1 MNLLYVAPSYKPAYR
16 AGGPVISV
24 SAVAERI
31 ARRGHRVSVFTTT
44 ANLDCD
50 LDVPAGVPIDV
61 DGVTVRYFK
70 RHEPLKRFLPFI
82 PYLAKSAGYLYA
94 PGLLRALQEAAP
106 AADIVHTH
114 FPCVYPTVAAAR
126 AARLCN
132 VPLLYHQRGA
142 FDPARLG
149 FRPWKKRLYIGLI
162 EKRIMRQAAALIAL
176 TEFER
181 LTYRGLCSTTPS
193 CVIPNGVD
201 VREYHTSPTQPL
213 HEIYGFPQH
222 APVILFLGRLHPQKG
237 AHLLVDAFYRL
248 QGKVPDATL
257 IVAGPDEWGL
267 AGSLSELAPTGTERS
282 RAIFTGPV
290 DGDLKRDLLA
300 RADLFC
306 LPSEGEG
313 FSVAVLEALASGTP
327 VLLSPACNFPE
338 VEEAGVGRVVSRD
351 PDAIAAAMAHM
362 LSDRDHL
369 RSMGAAARRFVASR
383 YDWECIVDRLLDLY
397 ARVLAQRAAATG
409 GSRSGSFLQA
419 EEVISR
425 R

>member
-1 MNLLYVAPSYKPAYR
+1 
-16 AGGPVISV
+16 V
-24 SAVAERI
+24 SAVAERV

-50 LDVPAGVPIDV
+50 LDVPADVPIDV

-94 PGLLRALQEAAP
+94 PGLRRALREAAP
-106 AADIVHTH
+106 TADIVHTH
-114 FPCVYPTVAAAR
+114 FPCVYPTFAAAR
-126 AARLCN
+126 AARLAD

-162 EKRIMRQAAALIAL
+162 EKGIMQQAAALIAL
-176 TEFER
+176 TDFER
-181 LTYRGLCSTTPS
+181 ITYRSLRVTTPS
-193 CVIPNGVD
+193 YVIPNGVD
-201 VREYHTSPTQPL
+201 IREYRTSSTQPL

-222 APVILFLGRLHPQKG
+222 APVVLFLGRLHPQKG
-237 AHLLVDAFYRL
+237 AHLLLEAFARL
-248 QGKVPDATL
+248 HGKVPDATL

-267 AGSLSELAPTGTERS
+267 AGRLHEMATGTERS
-282 RAIFTGPV
+282 RGIFTGPV

-351 PDAIAAAMAHM
+351 PEAIAAAMAHM

-369 RSMGAAARRFVASR
+369 RSMGAAARRFVATC

-397 ARVLAQRAAATG
+397 ARVLAQRAAAA
-409 GSRSGSFLQA
+409 SAFRSDRSPQA
-419 EEVISR
+419 EIVSPR
-425 R
+425 